1 MGMVTAVT
9 HIIVAKTTLFMR
21 TAAGAVLTAV
31 GKGMTILAGVVVAGQ
46 LGVVAMAQLFIA
58 SATTVVV

>member
-21 TAAGAVLTAV
+21 TAAGAVLSAC
-31 GKGMTILAGVVVAGQ
+31 GKGVTALTGVVPACQ
-46 LGVVAMAQLFIA
+46 LGVVAIAQLFIA
-58 SATTVVV
+58 SSTPVVV